1 MSCMQNSNGAIK
13 KNKEIKKID
22 MSLVYT
28 ALGLVALII
37 ILSIAS
43 PFFLRGENLNNIF
56 LQMSINGIVAI
67 GMTFVIITG
76 GIDISVG
83 SIVAVAGILYGI
95 IFKELG
101 GNNILTLLGTLLCG
115 AVLGSVNGL
124 LISKGKL
131 PAYIT
136 TLGMMQVARGLSL
149 LLSGSR
155 PISGYSDTLIWIGGG
170 NILGIATPI
179 WIMVIVYVIAF
190 LILRYTMLGRNLYA
204 IGGNREAS
212 RLSGINID
220 RVIFAAY
227 VISGLLAGL
236 AAIVLTGRLNTATP
250 QAGEKYEMDAIASV
264 VIGGASLAGGRGNV
278 IGTFIGAL
286 IISVVRNGMN
296 ILNVNTYLQQIL
308 LGAIIIGAVFID
320 AMRGNRE

>member
-1 MSCMQNSNGAIK
+1 MQNSNGAIK